1 MQWFTCQLSHL
12 KKNECTYF
20 VNQTN
25 AVKGMALFRLILKF
39 AHDVDGGDDCIET
52 FKSVLIEPLEVTPI
66 LQKKTKQTVYI
77 LFINKGGGAKL
88 CHFLKIP
95 IMHWLVLGF
104 FFRFLYWILIKKL
117 FLFTLNISNIRMRLN
132 RLL

>member
-66 LQKKTKQTVYI
+66 LQKKPNKLYTFYSL
-77 LFINKGGGAKL
+77 LFSK
-88 CHFLKIP
+88 F
-95 IMHWLVLGF
+95 VLF
-104 FFRFLYWILIKKL
+104 SIDA
-117 FLFTLNISNIRMRLN
+117 
-132 RLL
+132 